1 MDFELEM
8 AFFVGGDC
16 PPMGDSITA
25 QDADKHI
32 FGVVLM
38 NDWSARDIQKW
49 EYIPLGPFGAKN
61 MGTSISPWVVTMEA
75 LKVLVVGVFLFI
87 IFLHQPF
94 AVPNYEQDPAPFPY
108 LRHPDPF
115 TFNIELDVEIHP
127 KDGQGGTV
135 SKSNFRY
142 M

>member
-1 MDFELEM
+1 M
-8 AFFVGGDC
+8 
-16 PPMGDSITA
+16 
-25 QDADKHI
+25 
-32 FGVVLM
+32 
-38 NDWSARDIQKW
+38 
-49 EYIPLGPFGAKN
+49 
-61 MGTSISPWVVTMEA
+61 
-75 LKVLVVGVFLFI
+75 
-87 IFLHQPF
+87 
-94 AVPNYEQDPAPFPY
+94 PNYEQDPAPFPY